1 MANFNTALGI
11 VPDGDGVMLDA
22 GTAHLVAPDL
32 IHFAVL
38 TTLCEVAAAKA
49 VGASVVPAALTVNL
63 MSAAKPGLLKAK
75 GKLLRL
81 GKRLAVAEGEVTQGE
96 KLVAKA
102 VVTFA
107 VL

>member
-1 MANFNTALGI
+1 VANFNTELGLKHEGEA
-11 VPDGDGVMLDA
+11 VVLEA
-22 GTAHLVAPDL
+22 TAAHQVAPDV

-38 TTLCEVAAAKA
+38 TTMCEVAAAKA
-49 VGASVVPAALTVNL
+49 VGVTVMPAQISVNL
-63 MSAAKPGLLKAK
+63 LSPAKPGRLVAR
-75 GKLLRL
+75 GKLVRL

-107 VL
+107 VM